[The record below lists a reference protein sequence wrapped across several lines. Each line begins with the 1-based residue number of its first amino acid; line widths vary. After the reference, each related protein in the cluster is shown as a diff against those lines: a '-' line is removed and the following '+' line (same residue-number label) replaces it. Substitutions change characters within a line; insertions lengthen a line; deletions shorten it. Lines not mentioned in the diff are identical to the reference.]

1 MKDTEPDFSVTL
13 PAAWWFTA
21 PPEDLWQ
28 EATTAPGRFAQAASF
43 SLPSQV
49 APPRAARWID
59 AVAGLRRWLRAG
71 AKSRE
76 WTFKTPAATRGGGSH
91 PAEAHAG
98 EGARVPGSQ
107 ARATPAHQA

>member
-28 EATTAPGRFAQAASF
+28 EATTAPGRFAQAASS

-49 APPRAARWID
+49 APPRAAGWID
-59 AVAGLRRWLRAG
+59 AVAGLRRWLR
-71 AKSRE
+71 S
-76 WTFKTPAATRGGGSH
+76 AAPCKPGGGI
-91 PAEAHAG
+91 ALRGHATASAAPQNVSVHHIRG
-98 EGARVPGSQ
+98 FDS
-107 ARATPAHQA
+107 